1 MLDSWLVLTPVSQG
15 LNSQKF
21 EASAC
26 AAVVANLK
34 ATLNAELD
42 PVFDAFETGADA
54 LASIVDYALVPFDG
68 DAGKTRFSGFSCSNT
83 LLGSN
88 T

>member
-1 MLDSWLVLTPVSQG
+1 
-15 LNSQKF
+15 
-21 EASAC
+21 
-26 AAVVANLK
+26 LK

-68 DAGKTRFSGFSCSNT
+68 DAGKTRFSGLSRS
-83 LLGSN
+83 SA
-88 T
+88 

>member
-1 MLDSWLVLTPVSQG
+1 M
-15 LNSQKF
+15 
-21 EASAC
+21 
-26 AAVVANLK
+26 
-34 ATLNAELD
+34 

>member
-1 MLDSWLVLTPVSQG
+1 MAAAPYGYHSHSES
-15 LNSQKF
+15 N
-21 EASAC
+21 AAC